1 MGIVYSTEVTVQV
14 PDPIVVRYSLA
25 AKKEERN
32 QIWDFSQNRLFFA
45 PIFMFGTGFGQFD
58 FFRDFSNVRDFSTIF
73 EIRRE
78 FSTFSRFST
87 PRGQNRS
94 D

>member
-32 QIWDFSQNRLFFA
+32 QI
-45 PIFMFGTGFGQFD
+45 
-58 FFRDFSNVRDFSTIF
+58 RDFL
-73 EIRRE
+73 
-78 FSTFSRFST
+78 
-87 PRGQNRS
+87 
-94 D
+94 